1 MSDDVLT
8 ELASTIRNRRNA
20 SAEQS
25 YTKSLLEAGPA
36 RCARKFGEEAM
47 ETVVAAL
54 TEDPAALT
62 AEAADVIYHLLV
74 LLEVRGVTIVEVLA
88 TLRARQA
95 TSGHAEKAARAK

>member
-20 SAEQS
+20 SADQS

-54 TEDPAALT
+54 TEDPSALT

-74 LLEVRGVTIVEVLA
+74 LLEVRGVTIEDVLA